1 MPLRKPI
8 AVFAL
13 LLVFILLAA
22 CGVQQTTTPAPEP
35 QQSYVGSINSDK
47 YHYPDCEW
55 AQKIKP
61 ENEVWFSSPEE
72 AQKAGYKPCKV
83 CTPPR

>member
-1 MPLRKPI
+1 MYLRKPTALI
-8 AVFAL
+8 L
-13 LLVFILLAA
+13 LLVITLLLTA
-22 CGVQQTTTPAPEP
+22 CGTQQTTTSTPQP
-35 QQSYVGSINSDK
+35 QQNYVGSINSDK

-72 AQKAGYKPCKV
+72 ARKAGYKPCKV
-83 CTPPR
+83 CSPPR